1 MDQIVGFVKDYNAYF
16 SMGLLVFSLLLFI
29 YMLVMS
35 SRISRLAKCKSKKLA
50 EASAEEIADA
60 VTEQSAFIS
69 RLQDRLDGAMVR
81 QMDLGQAL
89 AGCIQKANVVRFN
102 AFEDVGG
109 EQSFALSLLDDKN
122 NGVVISS
129 LYGRQDC
136 RLYVK
141 TITNGTAERALS
153 KEEQQAI
160 EGRPNKTSVA

>member
-1 MDQIVGFVKDYNAYF
+1 MNQIVGFVKEYNAYF
-16 SMGLLVFSLLLFI
+16 SMGLLAFSLLLFI

-35 SRISRLAKCKSKKLA
+35 SRISRVAKRRSEKLA
-50 EASAEEIADA
+50 DASAEEIAEA
-60 VTEQSAFIS
+60 VCEQSQLIS
-69 RLQDRLDGAMVR
+69 HLQNRLDETMVR
-81 QMDLGQAL
+81 QMELREAL
-89 AGCIQKANVVRFN
+89 AECVQKTNVVRFN

-141 TITNGTAERALS
+141 SITNGEAERALS
-153 KEEQQAI
+153 KEEQQAV
-160 EGRPNKTSVA
+160 EGHKQKTPAA